1 MTDLAHELGIES
13 GLSVAVVD
21 DGRDLFRSI
30 TLQSPSDVF
39 LSRGIPGSAVNI
51 LIVRLSVKPD
61 YEDLFNRLKSLIKD
75 DGALWIVLSREEE
88 ELSAEDLIREALNR
102 GLINDRELILSNG
115 ESAIRYTIRN

>member
-75 DGALWIVLSREEE
+75 DGAFWIVLSGEEE